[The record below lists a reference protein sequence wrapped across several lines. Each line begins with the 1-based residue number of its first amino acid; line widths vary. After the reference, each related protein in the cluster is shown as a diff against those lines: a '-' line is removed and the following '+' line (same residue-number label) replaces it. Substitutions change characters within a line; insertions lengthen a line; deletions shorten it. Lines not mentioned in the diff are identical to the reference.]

1 MLNRDNA
8 TKALSAVSGLSLEA
22 TKVANVA
29 KATLRNKQ
37 YMSLPLSYTITLKI
51 HTCRQNVAVL

>member
-22 TKVANVA
+22 TNVANVA
-29 KATLRNKQ
+29 KATLRIN
-37 YMSLPLSYTITLKI
+37 S
-51 HTCRQNVAVL
+51 TCHYL